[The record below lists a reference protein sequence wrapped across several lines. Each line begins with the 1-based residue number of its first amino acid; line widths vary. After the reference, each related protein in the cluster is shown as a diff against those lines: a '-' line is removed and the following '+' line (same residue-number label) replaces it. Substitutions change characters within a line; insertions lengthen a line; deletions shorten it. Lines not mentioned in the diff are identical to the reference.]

1 MEPREKAAQL
11 PDAPG
16 VYIFKDAGDTV
27 IYVGKA
33 TSLRSRARSYFLESR
48 WVDAKTGS
56 LAREI
61 ADLDT
66 VLVDNPREALALE
79 YSLIKRFR
87 PKFNIMLRDDKTY
100 PYIKLTASEKY
111 PRVYFTRRVRKD
123 GSLYFGPFFP
133 AGLARRI
140 LHFIH
145 KRFLVP
151 SCTVDLTKAHP
162 RPCLQYY
169 IKRCLGPCVAGLTT
183 NEDYAQATRDARLFL
198 EGRRHDLTKSL
209 EARMAAAADSER
221 YEQAASYRDLIRTL
235 EDIEERQRIAAAQG
249 DDTDVL
255 AYYAEPPLVAANLF
269 HLRGG
274 RVVDRREFYWEDLEE
289 FEPEEFVTSLLKQ
302 LYLESD
308 YLPKVIHVPADF
320 EERALLEETLTDRAG
335 HRVEIVTPQ
344 RGTKRAFLDL
354 VENNAKH
361 SFEQR
366 FRVLKPT
373 SKTIADAVQSA
384 LDLPEEPKRIESFD
398 ISHTQGTD
406 TVASMVVWEDG
417 RMKKSDYRKFII
429 RGAGSAAAP
438 SDENRTPSV
447 NAVPAILQNVSDAI
461 PGDLTAEL
469 SLAEEISGATGGETE
484 TAATSVTPESG
495 ATDKIAAEKIE
506 LLPVRSNLPSPPL
519 GQNDDFASMYET
531 VLRRYRRV
539 QEEQKPMPSLIL
551 IDGGIGQLH
560 AAAQA
565 LDALQIINQP
575 LASIAKKEEILY
587 IYGREDEPCILDRHS
602 PVLHLIQQIRDETH
616 RFAVTFHRLRRGK
629 RQTRSALNDIPGVG
643 ALTARKLLREF
654 GSVANLRRADV
665 ESVSRIV
672 PRKSAER
679 ILAQLVANQSDTPG
693 SRKTRKG
700 GEEVAAPPR
709 RSRS

>member
-16 VYIFKDAGDTV
+16 VYIFKDAGGAV

-48 WVDAKTGS
+48 WTDAKTGS

-66 VLVDNPREALALE
+66 VVVDNPREALALE

-87 PKFNIMLRDDKTY
+87 PKFNVMLRDDKTY
-100 PYIKLTASEKY
+100 PYIKLTAGEKY
-111 PRVYFTRRVRKD
+111 PRVYFTRRVKKD
-123 GSLYFGPFFP
+123 GSLYFSPFFP
-133 AGLARRI
+133 ASLARRI

-151 SCTVDLTKAHP
+151 SCGVDLTRTHP

-169 IKRCLGPCVAGLTT
+169 IKRCLGPCVEGLTT
-183 NEDYAQATRDARLFL
+183 DDEYAQATRDARLFL
-198 EGRRHDLTKSL
+198 EGRRHDLSKSL
-209 EARMAAAADSER
+209 EARMAAAAENQQ

-274 RVVDRREFYWEDLEE
+274 RVVDRREFYWEDLED
-289 FEPEEFVTSLLKQ
+289 FDPQEFVPSLLKQ
-302 LYLESD
+302 LYLEAE
-308 YLPKVIHVPADF
+308 YLPKAIHVPIDF
-320 EERALLEETLTDRAG
+320 EDRELLEEMLVERAG
-335 HRVEIVTPQ
+335 HKVEIFTPQ
-344 RGTKRAFLDL
+344 RGNKKSFLDL
-354 VENNAKH
+354 VESNAKH

-373 SKTIADAVQSA
+373 SKAIGEA
-384 LDLPEEPKRIESFD
+384 LQNALNLPEEPKRIESFD
-398 ISHTQGTD
+398 ISHIQGTD
-406 TVASMVVWEDG
+406 TVASMVVWENG

-429 RGAGSAAAP
+429 RGDEPSNGAP
-438 SDENRTPSV
+438 RG
-447 NAVPAILQNVSDAI
+447 L
-461 PGDLTAEL
+461 
-469 SLAEEISGATGGETE
+469 
-484 TAATSVTPESG
+484 
-495 ATDKIAAEKIE
+495 
-506 LLPVRSNLPSPPL
+506 
-519 GQNDDFASMYET
+519 NDDFASMREAVT
-531 VLRRYRRV
+531 RRYRRL
-539 QEEQKPMPSLIL
+539 QEEKKPLPGLIL

-560 AAAQA
+560 AAAAA

-587 IYGREDEPCILDRHS
+587 VFGQEDEPIVLERHS

-616 RFAVTFHRLRRGK
+616 RFAVTFHRQRRAK
-629 RQTRSALNDIPGVG
+629 RQTETALSEIPGVG
-643 ALTARKLLREF
+643 PRTVERLLREF
-654 GSVANLRRADV
+654 GSIANIRRAGIDKLSEV
-665 ESVSRIV
+665 LS
-672 PRKSAER
+672 RKSAEKV
-679 ILAQLVANQSDTPG
+679 LEHL
-693 SRKTRKG
+693 K
-700 GEEVAAPPR
+700 
-709 RSRS
+709 

>member
-16 VYIFKDAGDTV
+16 VYIFKDAGGAV

-48 WVDAKTGS
+48 WTDAKTGS

-61 ADLDT
+61 ADVDT
-66 VLVDNPREALALE
+66 VVVDNPREALALE

-87 PKFNIMLRDDKTY
+87 PKFNVMLRDDKTY
-100 PYIKLTASEKY
+100 PYIKLTAGEKY
-111 PRVYFTRRVRKD
+111 PRVYFTRRVKKD

-133 AGLARRI
+133 ASLARRI
-140 LHFIH
+140 LHFVH

-151 SCTVDLTKAHP
+151 SCTVDLTRSHP

-183 NEDYAQATRDARLFL
+183 DERYAEAARDVRLFL
-198 EGRRHDLTKSL
+198 EGRRHDLIKSL
-209 EARMAAAADSER
+209 EARMMAAAER
-221 YEQAASYRDLIRTL
+221 EQFEQAAAYRDLLRTL

-289 FEPEEFVTSLLKQ
+289 FDPQEFVPSLLKQ
-302 LYLESD
+302 LYLEAD
-308 YLPKVIHVPADF
+308 YLPKAVHVPIDF
-320 EERALLEETLTDRAG
+320 EDREVLEETLAERAG
-335 HRVEIVTPQ
+335 HRVEIFTPQ
-344 RGTKRAFLDL
+344 RGNKRSFLDL
-354 VENNAKH
+354 VESNAKH

-366 FRVLKPT
+366 FRVLKPS
-373 SKTIADAVQSA
+373 SKAIGEA
-384 LDLPEEPKRIESFD
+384 LQNALNLPEELHRIESFD
-398 ISHTQGTD
+398 ISHIQGTD
-406 TVASMVVWEDG
+406 TVASMVVWENG

-429 RGAGSAAAP
+429 CGDEGRGDEGRGADSNNSSPISVLPGAA
-438 SDENRTPSV
+438 
-447 NAVPAILQNVSDAI
+447 
-461 PGDLTAEL
+461 
-469 SLAEEISGATGGETE
+469 
-484 TAATSVTPESG
+484 
-495 ATDKIAAEKIE
+495 
-506 LLPVRSNLPSPPL
+506 LPIWK
-519 GQNDDFASMYET
+519 NDDFASLREAVT
-531 VLRRYRRV
+531 RRYRRL
-539 QEEQKPMPSLIL
+539 QEEKKPLPSLIL

-565 LDALQIINQP
+565 LDSLQIINQP

-587 IYGREDEPCILDRHS
+587 VLGLEYDPIALDHHA

-616 RFAVTFHRLRRGK
+616 RFAITFHRQRRSK
-629 RQTRSALNDIPGVG
+629 QRIRTSLVEIPGVG
-643 ALTARKLLREF
+643 ERTAQKLLREF
-654 GSVANLRRADV
+654 GSVTNVRRAGL
-665 ESVSRIV
+665 EKVSQVI
-672 PRKSAER
+672 PRKTAEKLFEQLGALQSSDSRTGNR
-679 ILAQLVANQSDTPG
+679 I
-693 SRKTRKG
+693 
-700 GEEVAAPPR
+700 E
-709 RSRS
+709 

>member
-1 MEPREKAAQL
+1 MEPREIAALL
-11 PDAPG
+11 PDSPG
-16 VYIFKDAGDTV
+16 VYIFKDAGGAV

-48 WVDAKTGS
+48 WTDAKTGS

-61 ADLDT
+61 ADLET
-66 VLVDNPREALALE
+66 IVVANPREALALE
-79 YSLIKRFR
+79 HSLIKRYR
-87 PKFNIMLRDDKTY
+87 PKFNVLLRDDKTY

-111 PRVYFTRRVRKD
+111 PRVYFTRRVKKD
-123 GSLYFGPFFP
+123 GSLYFGPYFP
-133 AGLARRI
+133 ASLARRI
-140 LHFIH
+140 LHFVH

-151 SCTVDLTKAHP
+151 SCTVDLTRNHP

-183 NEDYAQATRDARLFL
+183 DERYAEAVRDSRLFL

-209 EARMAAAADSER
+209 EARMSAAAESEHF
-221 YEQAASYRDLIRTL
+221 EQAASYRDLIRTL

-274 RVVDRREFYWEDLEE
+274 RVVDRREFYWEDLED
-289 FEPEEFVTSLLKQ
+289 FEPQEFVTSLLKQ

-308 YLPKVIHVPADF
+308 YLPKSIHVPADF
-320 EERALLEETLTDRAG
+320 EDRELLEETLAERAG
-335 HRVEIVTPQ
+335 HRLEIVTPQ
-344 RGTKRAFLDL
+344 RGSKRAFLDL

-366 FRVLKPT
+366 FRVLQPT
-373 SKTIADAVQSA
+373 SKAIGEAVQSA

-398 ISHTQGTD
+398 ISHMQGSD

-429 RGAGSAAAP
+429 RGEAAR
-438 SDENRTPSV
+438 N
-447 NAVPAILQNVSDAI
+447 VPA
-461 PGDLTAEL
+461 
-469 SLAEEISGATGGETE
+469 SGATPLGEQ
-484 TAATSVTPESG
+484 
-495 ATDKIAAEKIE
+495 IAAPPSV
-506 LLPVRSNLPSPPL
+506 LPVVHEKPGGFQVPP
-519 GQNDDFASMYET
+519 GQNDDFASMREA
-531 VLRRYRRV
+531 VLRRYRRL
-539 QEEQKPMPSLIL
+539 QEGQKPMPSLIL
-551 IDGGIGQLH
+551 VDGGIGQLH

-587 IYGREDEPCILDRHS
+587 VYGHEDEPCVLDRHS
-602 PVLHLIQQIRDETH
+602 PVLHLVQQIRDETH

-643 ALTARKLLREF
+643 ALTAQKLLREF
-654 GSVANLRRADV
+654 GSIANLRRADV
-665 ESVSRIV
+665 DSLRRIV
-672 PRKSAER
+672 
-679 ILAQLVANQSDTPG
+679 
-693 SRKTRKG
+693 SRKT
-700 GEEVAAPPR
+700 AAEILSRLNAGSSEGATRGATDEPEAATPDSPR
-709 RSRS
+709 R

>member
-1 MEPREKAAQL
+1 MEPREKAALL
-11 PDAPG
+11 PDSPG
-16 VYIFKDAGDTV
+16 VYIFKDAGGAV

-48 WVDAKTGS
+48 WTDAKTGS

-61 ADLDT
+61 ADVDT
-66 VLVDNPREALALE
+66 VVVDNPREALALE

-87 PKFNIMLRDDKTY
+87 PKFNVMLRDDKTY
-100 PYIKLTASEKY
+100 PYIKLTAGEKY
-111 PRVYFTRRVRKD
+111 PRVYFTRRVKKD

-151 SCTVDLTKAHP
+151 SCTVDLTKTHP

-183 NEDYAQATRDARLFL
+183 DEDYAQATRDARLFL

-209 EARMAAAADSER
+209 EARMAAAAESEH

-289 FEPEEFVTSLLKQ
+289 FEPQEFVTSLLKQ

-320 EERALLEETLTDRAG
+320 EDRVLLEETFAERAG
-335 HRVEIVTPQ
+335 HRLEIVTPQ

-373 SKTIADAVQSA
+373 SKTIAEAVQNA
-384 LDLPEEPKRIESFD
+384 LDLPEEPRRIESFD
-398 ISHTQGTD
+398 ISHIQGTD

-429 RGAGSAAAP
+429 RGEGAGASAAAGP
-438 SDENRTPSV
+438 EKITQENATGENV
-447 NAVPAILQNVSDAI
+447 AAENAEVLPILQKF
-461 PGDLTAEL
+461 P
-469 SLAEEISGATGGETE
+469 
-484 TAATSVTPESG
+484 P
-495 ATDKIAAEKIE
+495 IA
-506 LLPVRSNLPSPPL
+506 P
-519 GQNDDFASMYET
+519 GQNDDFASMREAVT
-531 VLRRYRRV
+531 RRYRRL
-539 QEEQKPMPSLIL
+539 QEEEKPMPSLIL

-616 RFAVTFHRLRRGK
+616 RFAVTFHRLRRAK

-654 GSVANLRRADV
+654 GSVANLHRADV
-665 ESVSRIV
+665 ESLSRIV
-672 PRKSAER
+672 PRKTAER
-679 ILAQLVANQSDTPG
+679 ILAQLKANQSDKPT
-693 SRKTRKG
+693 SRQGEKRKG
-700 GEEVAAPPR
+700 DVAAPD
-709 RSRS
+709 RSV